1 MNDSYYRY
9 VFPLYILVRK
19 NGRRYE
25 YLQLDP
31 EECIN
36 DEKMK
41 NNIAQKW
48 LDFSELMTR
57 EFIPEVLEK
66 NEFKPTALMGLL
78 PMEVI

>member
-1 MNDSYYRY
+1 MTHTIVMY
-9 VFPLYILVRK
+9 FLYILVRK

-31 EECIN
+31 DQCIN

-41 NNIAQKW
+41 NDIAQKW
-48 LDFSELMTR
+48 LDFSELMMR
-57 EFIPEVLEK
+57 EYIPEVLEK

>member
-1 MNDSYYRY
+1 MNDSYYRN
-9 VFPLYILVRK
+9 VFLLYIPVRK

-31 EECIN
+31 EQCIN